1 MAGWVKGTATP
12 APRGFPPGSI
22 ICPLPREP
30 GTAAEFHISSQQSSS
45 LLRTRLDYSFP
56 MVVATPSE
64 TKPPSALVT
73 DEKHERVSR
82 LARSILSNWVTYL
95 ASGMVGFFLSPYV
108 VRHLGNSG
116 YGVWVLL
123 VSLTG
128 YMGFLD
134 LGIRGSVTRYVAKFH
149 SLKDHESSSRVVSS
163 ACGIFLT
170 LGMIGVVFGFVFSLS
185 AVPHFQIPPEFVRPA
200 QIVVV
205 ITGFTVACS
214 LVSGVFGGILVGLQR
229 FELINSIELGVLA
242 ARSAAILLALRSGK
256 GLITLAL
263 IQLAA
268 TLAELS
274 FGFLLSLRLYP
285 DARPSVSKADWGHVR
300 LVFSFGLF
308 ALLLQLSNYLIFY
321 TDALVIGAFLPISMV
336 TFFAIGGNLTIY
348 ARDLVSGVT
357 RTMTP
362 LASRLEVEASKSRLQ
377 ETTLKAG
384 KYCSLAMLPIFVTF
398 LLRGHTFIGLWMG
411 AAYVD
416 LSGRVLTILSLPWL
430 IGSGGSI
437 VGAVML
443 GISKHKNVVPVA
455 AAEGLSNLG
464 LSVGLVRFY
473 GIVGVAWGTAIPNLA
488 VSLFFWPWYTHR
500 TLGISLARY
509 ASALWIR
516 PLLAAIPFAVCT
528 ALLERFTRPASLMG
542 FFFQVCLALP
552 AMAVGV
558 WLIGLTAAE
567 RRSYQGRLFRVA

>member
-1 MAGWVKGTATP
+1 
-12 APRGFPPGSI
+12 
-22 ICPLPREP
+22 
-30 GTAAEFHISSQQSSS
+30 
-45 LLRTRLDYSFP
+45 
-56 MVVATPSE
+56 MVVVTSSKKPSE
-64 TKPPSALVT
+64 TNQPSAVAP
-73 DEKHERVSR
+73 ERKQERVSR
-82 LARSILSNWVTYL
+82 AARNILSNWVTYL
-95 ASGMVGFFLSPYV
+95 ASGIVSFFLSPYV

-134 LGIRGSVTRYVAKFH
+134 LGIRGAVTRYIAKFH

-170 LGMIGVVFGFVFSLS
+170 LGMFAVMFGFLFSLF

-205 ITGFTVACS
+205 ITGLTVASS
-214 LVSGVFGGILVGLQR
+214 LISGVFGGVLVGLQR
-229 FELINSIELGVLA
+229 FELINSIALGVLV
-242 ARSAAILLALRSGK
+242 ARSTAILLALRSGK
-256 GLITLAL
+256 GLITLAF

-268 TLAELS
+268 TLAELGL
-274 FGFLLSLRLYP
+274 GFLLSLRLYP
-285 DARPSVSKADWGHVR
+285 DARLSISKADWEHVK

-321 TDALVIGAFLPISMV
+321 TDALVIGAFLPVGMV

-411 AAYVD
+411 TSYAD

-455 AAEGLSNLG
+455 AAEGLSNLA
-464 LSVGLVRFY
+464 LSVGLIHSY
-473 GIVGVAWGTAIPNLA
+473 GIIGVAWGTAIPNLA
-488 VSLFFWPWYTHR
+488 VSLLFWPWYAHR
-500 TLGISLARY
+500 ILGISFARY

-528 ALLERFTRPASLMG
+528 ALLERFSRPSSLIG
-542 FFFQVCLALP
+542 FFLQVGLALP
-552 AMAVGV
+552 AIALGV
-558 WLIGLTAAE
+558 WLIGLTTVE
-567 RRSYQGRLFRVA
+567 RRSHQGRLFKTA